1 MVWAHTG
8 TPVRWWSHYPWR
20 CSRRGWM
27 SHWVTWVSSMMV
39 MGWRLHCMILMVLP
53 ALLILWFFESV
64 FTVWSQLPEGWSIP
78 PWFFFWHLHLLF
90 PICCLRLP
98 LDCKFFG
105 AATVFYST
113 YSAKLSGVLPHDC
126 RYEGATKLQINTLK
140 SHIFSSPGGS
150 TGFAFPHRILLSS
163 ELFLNSKGR
172 TQMKRSLSFYHAALY
187 TKKLRY
193 LEGTVFFVVFLLLFG
208 KSILTGKGES
218 SWQQKANT
226 YKVQI
231 FVNQSSIWNIFCS
244 VHVLYMS
251 LYSHFIET
259 YYLIE
264 VFISCLMFVDK
275 QKTDSLQKLSFF
287 WHFCFPIKSF
297 SKFSVLC
304 FCC

>member
-8 TPVRWWSHYPWR
+8 TPARWWSHYPWR

-27 SHWVTWVSSMMV
+27 SHWVTWVCSMTV

-105 AATVFYST
+105 VATVFYST

-172 TQMKRSLSFYHAALY
+172 TQMKSLILPCSTLY
-187 TKKLRY
+187 KETEVSWRHC
-193 LEGTVFFVVFLLLFG
+193 VFCCCFFFVAF
-208 KSILTGKGES
+208 
-218 SWQQKANT
+218 WQK
-226 YKVQI
+226 
-231 FVNQSSIWNIFCS
+231 
-244 VHVLYMS
+244 H
-251 LYSHFIET
+251 SH
-259 YYLIE
+259 
-264 VFISCLMFVDK
+264 
-275 QKTDSLQKLSFF
+275 
-287 WHFCFPIKSF
+287 W
-297 SKFSVLC
+297 
-304 FCC
+304 